1 MKTTAK
7 SRASANWKRAAA
19 GLLLTVFMS
28 VPAQAGPGSTGTW
41 QALPEG
47 GFVYLNEEG
56 TPVTGWIQEGE
67 MWYYGGENGVLLT
80 DTMTPDG
87 YYVNGDGAW
96 YRRSEKILGAAFQAP
111 ERFLIWE
118 KDGFSWPGKYGFSVL
133 SSTVKTAF
141 SGERS
146 LRIREDGL
154 EYRRKDGTVLIG
166 LYPDSSCGGWRLDLA
181 VGLDKNSV
189 DLAYADTYNY
199 QIFKAFLYQISSA
212 PETAAAAICDSWS
225 GSNAWGLSR
234 TAWTRVGDMQ
244 IRYGASDGMGHF
256 WMIP

>member
-1 MKTTAK
+1 MKATAK
-7 SRASANWKRAAA
+7 SRAAANWKSAAA
-19 GLLLTVFMS
+19 GLLLTVFMC
-28 VPAQAGPGSTGTW
+28 VPAQAGPGQTGTW
-41 QALPEG
+41 QALPDG
-47 GFVYLNEEG
+47 GYVYLNEEG
-56 TPVTGWIQEGE
+56 TPVIGWIEDGG

-96 YRRSEKILGAAFQAP
+96 YRRSEKILGATFQAP
-111 ERFLIWE
+111 ERFLTWQ
-118 KDGFSWPGKYGFSVL
+118 DGFSWPGEYGFSVL
-133 SSTVKTAF
+133 SSAVKNAF

-146 LRIREDGL
+146 IKIQKDGL
-154 EYRRKDGTVLIG
+154 EYRMKDGTVLMG
-166 LYPDSSCGGWRLDLA
+166 LYRDSTYGGWRLDLA
-181 VGLDKNSV
+181 VGLDNSST

-199 QIFKAFLYQISSA
+199 QIFKALLYQVSSA
-212 PETAAAAICDSWS
+212 PEVAAAAVYDSWN

-244 IRYGASDGMGHF
+244 ILYGASDGMGHF